1 VSRRTRTRLIGVSL
15 LLASLAAALALLAAD
30 VAGARSALRH
40 GDARFQAAPVDASW
54 SDRNA
59 TFGGLARDLLGI
71 GDDIRYRQ
79 ALQLYRGIPTL
90 AGSFDNGQSRSIA
103 RGIAQ
108 AALSRVEQHD
118 ANPVRA
124 SRAATLLALLALSG
138 SGAGS
143 SDQALEELRNAI
155 KLDPRNANAKYDLE
169 LLLRMLVAHGT
180 RTGQAP
186 GAVGPS
192 SGHRGAGLGT
202 PGRGY

>member
-1 VSRRTRTRLIGVSL
+1 VSRPTRAALIAVSL
-15 LLASLAAALALLAAD
+15 LLAAWAAVLALLAAD

-40 GDARFQAAPVDASW
+40 GDTAFPSRAADASW
-54 SDRNA
+54 SDRSA

-79 ALQLYRGIPTL
+79 ALQLYRSIPSS
-90 AGSFDNGQSRSIA
+90 AGSFDNGQSRRIA

-108 AALSRVEQHD
+108 AALSRVEQGD
-118 ANPVRA
+118 RNPTRA

-138 SGAGS
+138 GGAGA
-143 SDQALEELRNAI
+143 SDQALEELQNAVR
-155 KLDPRNANAKYDLE
+155 LDGKNADAKFDLE
-169 LLLRMLVAHGT
+169 LLLRMLVAHGV
-180 RTGQAP
+180 RQGQGS
-186 GAVGPS
+186 GAAGRS